1 MYVYLSAT
9 TLLLFATASVQ
20 ARRVQGFMP
29 ALIALIQHQGAN
41 ADVKMCAAVALKNAV
56 KRYWDNEDVS
66 RSSPFTEEDKSTVR
80 TNLVPAVLSSTLH
93 AVTNLTIESIA
104 LIAMYDFPDRWNT
117 GLIQQL
123 NEALNS
129 SELKTVFL
137 GARIVRRLAKLYAY
151 RTSARGDRG
160 PWEAIVQATFP
171 RLAAIFKQCLGANTL
186 DAANMM
192 RIILKAY
199 WSAISYNLEGFLAQP
214 DVVLLWVDMV
224 HTLLGKPL
232 PEASEGGEPAGQPTD
247 PHERYSWPWWK
258 CKKWCAC
265 ILDRFMNRYGA
276 PHFVPQ
282 DNPSYA
288 AAEFFHN
295 NLMARLV
302 PTVVGTVALRKNGR
316 FCTDRVYVHCLSF
329 IKICLEFGACWKQLS
344 AAKDFLLQDVILA
357 TLKFNAEDITLWK
370 EDSDEFIRT
379 YYGALDDP
387 FNPRVEVKNLLFYLT
402 KARGKAFMPYLL
414 QSFNSFLTSYNAAP
428 ADKRD
433 WTVKDAVLAALGSM
447 SGKLMGNK
455 SYRGSVPEML
465 AAHVIPE
472 LQSPL
477 GPMRARAVSVVG
489 EYVNAKFDA
498 GSWRAVV
505 LRVIELMQDSEAV
518 VQYVA
523 SATFS
528 KLLRN
533 VTTRDVIEPLVD
545 RVLETLLQLVARFK
559 TDDVVSSL
567 AAVFT
572 SFPEKCADK
581 APALCGQLSNFFQEF
596 SVAAANSEEG
606 EGDHLEF
613 AAINCLQ
620 ALVAVI
626 DKTPYTPA
634 RWEGLIASAGQLA
647 AKLLDPDSDFVHWD
661 FMQTAFDIVY
671 NLAYGVPVGTP
682 LPPAL
687 WQLFERVVRIVLTVG
702 CDFSDVFATTVDPF
716 LCKDVD
722 TMLNGTASTGEKYV
736 QLMWSVHLHMVE
748 KMAEDDQVYTS
759 RTIVSL
765 AVRATN
771 GRLDALLPQLL
782 EHFVSLGI
790 GASAKAKTD
799 DLRVAS
805 CSTLS
810 ALLLNNNSAVVAWL
824 DAQGV
829 LLPVLTEM
837 VATQSKCLS
846 ALDKKLV
853 ALGLL
858 QVAQVLPA
866 GSAVLPEIV
875 CAAGLLAYQFKHNIT
890 GVGDEDDEEEGG
902 SDSDDEGGAA
912 AGAGGQYMDPEGAE
926 EGDDD
931 GPVLLGEVDLADDAD
946 IDRGEEAKIQA
957 LLAGMV
963 DEDGGIGMWDEEE
976 PELAPEN
983 SGTAPIDALDVNAL
997 LFSTAQLPS
1006 VQAVLETALAGQ
1018 AQVAQS
1024 RFQEVYQAGAST
1036 AH

>member
-1 MYVYLSAT
+1 MIRHSAI
-9 TLLLFATASVQ
+9 FASQ
-20 ARRVQGFMP
+20 ARGVQGFMP
-29 ALIALIQHQGAN
+29 ALITLIQHTGAN
-41 ADVKMCAAVALKNAV
+41 DNVKMCAAVALKNAV

-66 RSSPFTEEDKSTVR
+66 RVSPFTEEDKAVVR
-80 TNLVPAVLSSTLH
+80 ENLVPAVLGSTLH
-93 AVTNLTIESIA
+93 AVTNITIETIA
-104 LIAMYDFPDRWNT
+104 LIALYDFPDRWNN

-123 NEALNS
+123 TAALNS
-129 SELKTVFL
+129 TELKTVFL
-137 GARIVRRLAKLYAY
+137 GARILRRLSKLYAY
-151 RTSARGDRG
+151 RTSARGDREA
-160 PWEAIVQATFP
+160 WEAIVQCTFP
-171 RLAAIFKQCLGANTL
+171 RLGAIFKQCLGANTL

-192 RIILKAY
+192 RVILKAY
-199 WSAISYNLEGFLAQP
+199 WSAISYNLEGYLAQS
-214 DVVLLWVDMV
+214 DVVLQWVDMI
-224 HTLLGKPL
+224 HTLLGKQL

-276 PHFVPQ
+276 PHFVPE
-282 DNPSYA
+282 DSPSRP
-288 AAEFFHN
+288 AAEFFHT

-302 PTVVGTVALRKNGR
+302 PTIVGIVALRKNGR
-316 FCTDRVYVHCLSF
+316 FCTDRVFVHCLSF

-357 TLKFNAEDITLWK
+357 TLKFNEEDISMWTS
-370 EDSDEFIRT
+370 DPDEFIRT

-387 FNPRVEVKNLLFYLT
+387 FDPRVEVKNLLFYLT
-402 KARGKAFMPYLL
+402 KERGKAFMPYLL
-414 QSFNSFLTSYNAAP
+414 QSFNSFLGSYNAAA

-433 WTVKDAVLAALGSM
+433 WTVKEAVLSALGSM

-455 SYRGSVPEML
+455 SYRGDVPAML

-477 GPMRARAVSVVG
+477 GPMRARAVAVVG
-489 EYVNAKFDA
+489 EYVSAKFDA
-498 GSWRAVV
+498 ASWRAVV

-545 RVLETLLQLVARFK
+545 SVLDTLLRLVARFK

-572 SFPEKCADK
+572 TFPEKCADK
-581 APALCGQLSNFFQEF
+581 APALCQQLSTFFQEF
-596 SVAAANSEEG
+596 SVAAANSKEG

-620 ALVAVI
+620 AIVAVI
-626 DKTPYTPA
+626 DKSPYSPA
-634 RWEGLIASAGQLA
+634 RLDGLIASAGQLSA
-647 AKLLDPDSDFVHWD
+647 LLLDPDSDFVHWD
-661 FMQTAFDIVY
+661 YMQTAFDIVY
-671 NLAYGVPVGTP
+671 NLAYSVPPGTP
-682 LPPAL
+682 MPPAL
-687 WQLFERVVRIVLTVG
+687 WQLFERVVKIVLTVG

-716 LCKDVD
+716 ICKDVD
-722 TMLNGTASTGEKYV
+722 SMLNGTASTGEKYV
-736 QLMWSVHLHMVE
+736 QLLWKVHLNMVA

-765 AVRATN
+765 AVHATN

-782 EHFVSLGI
+782 EHFVGLGV
-790 GASAKAKTD
+790 GDSAKAKTD
-799 DLRVAS
+799 DLRVAC
-805 CSTLS
+805 CSTIS
-810 ALLLNNNSAVVAWL
+810 ALLLNNKEAVVAWM
-824 DAQGV
+824 DANGV
-829 LLPVLTEM
+829 LVPVLTEM
-837 VATQSKCLS
+837 VGTQHKCLA
-846 ALDKKLV
+846 ALDKKIV

-866 GSAVLPEIV
+866 GTAVLPEIV
-875 CAAGLLAYQFKHNIT
+875 CAAGLLAYQFKHNLT
-890 GVGDEDDEEEGG
+890 GVEGDDDGD
-902 SDSDDEGGAA
+902 DSDDESEGGAA
-912 AGAGGQYMDPEGAE
+912 AGAGGAYMDPEGQE

-931 GPVLLGEVDLADDAD
+931 GPVLLGEVDVGDDQD
-946 IDRGEEAKIQA
+946 IDRSEEAKIQA

-963 DEDGGIGMWDEEE
+963 DEGSGIGMWDDEEQQ
-976 PELAPEN
+976 LTPEN
-983 SGTAPIDALDVNAL
+983 SGTAPIDALNVNAV
-997 LFSTAQLPS
+997 LFSACQLPS
-1006 VQAVLETALAGQ
+1006 VQAVLEGALAGQ
-1018 AQVAQS
+1018 AQQS
-1024 RFQEVYQAGAST
+1024 QQRFREVYEAGA
-1036 AH
+1036 AGQ

>member
-1 MYVYLSAT
+1 
-9 TLLLFATASVQ
+9 
-20 ARRVQGFMP
+20 MP

-41 ADVKMCAAVALKNAV
+41 DDVKMCAAVALKNAV

-66 RSSPFTEEDKSTVR
+66 RQSPFAEEDKVAVR
-80 TNLVPAVLSSTLH
+80 ENLVPAVLGSTLH
-93 AVTNLTIESIA
+93 AVTNITIETIA

-117 GLIQQL
+117 GLVQQL
-123 NEALNS
+123 TSALNS

-137 GARIVRRLAKLYAY
+137 GARIVRRLSKLYAY
-151 RTSARGDRG
+151 RTSARGDREA
-160 PWEAIVQATFP
+160 WEAIVQATYP
-171 RLAAIFKQCLGANTL
+171 RLAVIFKQCLGAQTL

-199 WSAISYNLEGFLAQP
+199 WSAVSYNLEGYLAQT
-214 DVVLLWVDMV
+214 DVVLQWVDMV
-224 HTLLGKPL
+224 HSLLGKPL
-232 PEASEGGEPAGQPTD
+232 PEASEGKEPVGQPTD

-265 ILDRFMNRYGA
+265 ILDRFMNRYGS

-282 DNPSYA
+282 DSPSLPA
-288 AAEFFHN
+288 AQFFHS

-302 PTVVGTVALRKNGR
+302 PTIIGIVALRKNGR
-316 FCTDRVYVHCLSF
+316 FCTDRVYVHCVSY

-357 TLKFNAEDITLWK
+357 TLKFNEEDITLWK
-370 EDSDEFIRT
+370 EDPDEFIRT

-414 QSFNSFLTSYNAAP
+414 QSFNAFLGSYNAAAP
-428 ADKRD
+428 DKRD

-455 SYRGSVPEML
+455 SYRGDVPAML
-465 AAHVIPE
+465 AAHVVPE

-477 GPMRARAVSVVG
+477 GPMRARAVAVVG
-489 EYVNAKFDA
+489 EYVNAKFDSA
-498 GSWRAVV
+498 SWRAVV
-505 LRVIELMQDSEAV
+505 LRVIELMQDSETV

-545 RVLETLLQLVARFK
+545 NVLETLLRLVARFK

-572 SFPEKCADK
+572 TFPEKCADK
-581 APALCGQLSNFFQEF
+581 APALCQQLSNFFQEF
-596 SVAAANSEEG
+596 SVAAANSKEG

-620 ALVAVI
+620 AIVAVI
-626 DKTPYTPA
+626 DKTPFNAA
-634 RWEGLIASAGQLA
+634 RWEGLIASAGQLSA
-647 AKLLDPDSDFVHWD
+647 LLLDPDSDFVHWD
-661 FMQTAFDIVY
+661 YMQTAFDIVY
-671 NLAYGVPVGTP
+671 NLAYGVPPGTP
-682 LPPAL
+682 MPAAL
-687 WQLFERVVRIVLTVG
+687 WQLFERVVTIVLTVG

-722 TMLNGTASTGEKYV
+722 TMLSGTASTGEKYV
-736 QLMWSVHLHMVE
+736 QLLWKVHLHMVA

-765 AVRATN
+765 AVHATN

-782 EHFVSLGI
+782 QHFVELGV
-790 GASAKAKTD
+790 GAAAKAKTD

-805 CSTLS
+805 CSALS
-810 ALLLNNNSAVVAWL
+810 AMMLNNNSAVVAWL
-824 DAQGV
+824 DGQGV

-837 VATQSKCLS
+837 VNTQHKCLS

-866 GSAVLPEIV
+866 GSAVLPDIV

-890 GVGDEDDEEEGG
+890 GVGDDDEDGDSGEE
-902 SDSDDEGGAA
+902 SEEEGGAA
-912 AGAGGQYMDPEGAE
+912 AGAGGQYVDPEGAE

-931 GPVLLGEVDLADDAD
+931 GPVLVGEVDLGDEEDMD
-946 IDRGEEAKIQA
+946 HTEEAKIQA

-963 DEDGGIGMWDEEE
+963 DEHSGIGMWDEEE
-976 PELAPEN
+976 PELNPEN
-983 SGTAPIDALDVNAL
+983 SGTAPIDALNVEAI

-1006 VQAVLETALAGQ
+1006 VQAVLEAALASQPQPSQ
-1018 AQVAQS
+1018 A
-1024 RFQEVYQAGAST
+1024 RFQEVYQAGAS
-1036 AH
+1036 ASQ